1 MKKNKMMRIA
11 SVLLIV
17 TLLSTC
23 AISGTFAKYVVKGT
37 GEAEAQVA
45 RWGIKISMDGDTLF
59 SNKYVK
65 SDTGRGV
72 AVLAKGEY
80 DVVAPGTN
88 SDEAGSTFSAHIENI
103 DNKATEVAVRY
114 ALGFT
119 DFTDIVLEKGT
130 VIKDET
136 GLYDTEIDDTTNEP
150 VGYPDLEVREDY
162 SPVKFSIYFLGTIQG
177 NTNLYDYSTG
187 DGFAIVEGVSLTD
200 FDKNVTAGNNMNV
213 GLNGVNAYVD
223 GTTKQIIVDAP
234 AGMTLNGDFI
244 CKWEWK
250 YETGNSELEKDYFDK
265 LDTYLGNHPQTLSFG
280 FEATATQID

>member
-17 TLLSTC
+17 TILSTC

-37 GEAEAQVA
+37 GEAQAQVA
-45 RWGIKISMDGDTLF
+45 RWGIQISMDGDTLF
-59 SNKYVK
+59 SNKYAK
-65 SDTGRGV
+65 SDTGTGI
-72 AVLAKGEY
+72 AVLAKGDY

-88 SDEAGSTFSAHIENI
+88 SDEAGATFTAHIENI

-114 ALGFT
+114 ALGFQ
-119 DFTDIVLEKGT
+119 DGWTDIVLEKNA

-136 GLYDTEIDDTTNEP
+136 GLKDATA
-150 VGYPDLEVREDY
+150 GYPDLTVREDY
-162 SPVKFSIYFLGTIQG
+162 SPVKFSIYFKGKIQG

-200 FDKNVTAGNNMNV
+200 FEKNVTTGNNMSI

-234 AGMTLNGDFI
+234 AGMTLSGDFI
-244 CKWEWK
+244 CKWAWT
-250 YETGNSELEKDYFDK
+250 YETGSSELEKAYFDK